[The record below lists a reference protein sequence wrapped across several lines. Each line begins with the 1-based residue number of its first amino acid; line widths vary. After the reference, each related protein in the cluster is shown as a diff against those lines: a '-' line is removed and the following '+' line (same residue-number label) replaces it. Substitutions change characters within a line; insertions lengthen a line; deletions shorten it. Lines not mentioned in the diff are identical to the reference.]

1 MTDIPS
7 HQEQLLGL
15 VREYLDRQ
23 RSFDDFADRYW
34 EYYLRRVPPGAL
46 SERDE
51 AFFDA
56 IHERTER
63 VALAPDD
70 EERCEQGYMTP
81 EEFRE
86 WLAER
91 MNEYDAGEELDL
103 EWW

>member
-1 MTDIPS
+1 MSDVPA
-7 HQEQLLGL
+7 HQEELLRL

-23 RSFDDFADRYW
+23 CSFDDFADRYW
-34 EYYLRRVPPGAL
+34 EYYLRHVPPGELAK
-46 SERDE
+46 RDE

-56 IHERTER
+56 IHERIER
-63 VALAPDD
+63 VALTPDP

-91 MNEYDAGEELDL
+91 MSEYDAGEELDL